1 MKSPLRK
8 TKQVSRQ
15 QGACLPA
22 SVAVTA
28 SALQKQ
34 HQQKRTSPARTA
46 TAQPAPG
53 ATEPHAGHRPRW
65 ADCTHN
71 RAGQAGLTGDSHAA
85 ATAPRH
91 GCTCPSAVKD
101 VAVQTGRSQGRR
113 PQGVL
118 GSRPDKH
125 VCARTPV
132 CPTARSPR
140 EAPQVSTR
148 GSPAEGRAFSRQF
161 HGASDGLAHRPPA
174 RTSPVARSP
183 PTAPKTTA
191 PHRGDHCPPP
201 KG

>member
-1 MKSPLRK
+1 MSASICRGCCFCSPEAAPTELCVPRPHSHRAAG
-8 TKQVSRQ
+8 TRHQEPQSRTRGTGPGGQ
-15 QGACLPA
+15 
-22 SVAVTA
+22 T
-28 SALQKQ
+28 
-34 HQQKRTSPARTA
+34 ARTI
-46 TAQPAPG
+46 G
-53 ATEPHAGHRPRW
+53 R
-65 ADCTHN
+65 
-71 RAGQAGLTGDSHAA
+71 GQAGLTGDSHAA

-91 GCTCPSAVKD
+91 GCTRPSAVKD
-101 VAVQTGRSQGRR
+101 VTVQTGRSQGRR

-118 GSRPDKH
+118 GSRPYKH

-132 CPTARSPR
+132 CPTAWSPR

-161 HGASDGLAHRPPA
+161 HGASDGPAHTPPA

-183 PTAPKTTA
+183 PTAPQTTA